1 MNHLVFNP
9 SEPLLAIG
17 GSQETC
23 SVTPAQSFDFL
34 FLMRSERHLN
44 NILEPS
50 DNLQALTQPQN
61 QKQRSRGRPRG
72 GKRKTFP
79 EHGENENYESSF
91 KCCQTTRRLSLI
103 T

>member
-1 MNHLVFNP
+1 
-9 SEPLLAIG
+9 
-17 GSQETC
+17 
-23 SVTPAQSFDFL
+23 
-34 FLMRSERHLN
+34 MRSEWHLN